1 MFVNILYYVNLIF
14 RAYCGTIFRVN
25 IRRRY
30 MGTFFEELLVY
41 SCKYIIMLA
50 VAVGGVFLGVHFRKK
65 KDSKE
70 AVNSEN

>member
-1 MFVNILYYVNLIF
+1 
-14 RAYCGTIFRVN
+14 
-25 IRRRY
+25 